1 MLIREIG
8 AHYEYSWRSISGKA
22 SMMKEAKPNWQQV
35 DFPSES
41 VTAVTAT
48 SEKEVDV
55 LTRMHTMNERPNR
68 SQGGILGAK
77 KCHRCCLS
85 TIVGERTTNQAV
97 KKDKQAPSARG
108 ARELLGRTRV
118 IYRSVSEVDVPDW
131 KLVEFVTNLK
141 LVGFV
146 GFVTKLQTP
155 WSGCRPRPT

>member
-1 MLIREIG
+1 
-8 AHYEYSWRSISGKA
+8 
-22 SMMKEAKPNWQQV
+22 
-35 DFPSES
+35 
-41 VTAVTAT
+41 
-48 SEKEVDV
+48 
-55 LTRMHTMNERPNR
+55 MNEKPNR

-85 TIVGERTTNQAV
+85 TIVGEWTTNQAV

-155 WSGCRPRPT
+155 WSGWRPRPV